1 MISSYEEYM
10 LKSHLLSK
18 MYLQQYC
25 NAGLNIAKNSNNPE
39 KTVSKVEKPSK
50 AGDAEGRRGRRKEE
64 RPLDL
69 SVPGARSL
77 EHHQQALK
85 DHPLYPH
92 NFPFASLQQMLL
104 QSASQEGKVQ
114 PGGKKAEAGSA
125 GAGSQEAGDREA
137 SKELSYV
144 CPICGQMF
152 GLHDRYPILP
162 EL

>member
-25 NAGLNIAKNSNNPE
+25 NSGLNTANKTNNSD
-39 KTVSKVEKPSK
+39 KIHK
-50 AGDAEGRRGRRKEE
+50 AGKSADGRRARRKEGGVE
-64 RPLDL
+64 SPLDL
-69 SVPGARSL
+69 STRTL
-77 EHHQQALK
+77 EGQQALK
-85 DHPLYPH
+85 EQLYPH

-104 QSASQEGKVQ
+104 HSASREGKSSQ
-114 PGGKKAEAGSA
+114 SHPSKQTSPSA
-125 GAGSQEAGDREA
+125 SPATPESVGEG

-152 GLHDRYPILP
+152 GLHDR
-162 EL
+162 

>member
-25 NAGLNIAKNSNNPE
+25 SSGLNIANNTNNTNNSD
-39 KTVSKVEKPSK
+39 KIQK
-50 AGDAEGRRGRRKEE
+50 AGKSADGRRGRRKEGGVE
-64 RPLDL
+64 SPLDL
-69 SVPGARSL
+69 STRTL
-77 EHHQQALK
+77 EGQQALK
-85 DHPLYPH
+85 EQQLYPR

-104 QSASQEGKVQ
+104 HSASREGKTPPSQ
-114 PGGKKAEAGSA
+114 HTSPSPSPATPESA
-125 GAGSQEAGDREA
+125 GEA

-152 GLHDRYPILP
+152 GLHDR
-162 EL
+162 